1 MEKLTEKKS
10 FLSYHSLQPVNVVKI
25 GTEEEFKVET
35 MNDIYL
41 VGSAVDKLADYED
54 AEEQGLLLRLPCKVG
69 DTVYTVSSY
78 MECCREECKWVEEEC
93 DECCDYQRVYF
104 VKETKF
110 QIQMIAVF
118 GKTVFLT
125 KEEAKQALAKM
136 KEV

>member
-1 MEKLTEKKS
+1 MERAKVTYNPCDECRY
-10 FLSYHSLQPVNVVKI
+10 SYSKQNQESYQCKVC
-25 GTEEEFKVET
+25 EFKTYV
-35 MNDIYL
+35 
-41 VGSAVDKLADYED
+41 D
-54 AEEQGLLLRLPCKVG
+54 AERQGLIIVLPCKVG
-69 DTVYTVSSY
+69 DVVYTASSY

-125 KEEAKQALAKM
+125 KEEAEQAIEKM
-136 KEV
+136 EKNNNE